1 MMKSWQTMF
10 FAVLFWIAC
19 VLDMVGVVETQYEY
33 LKFIEIAVAII
44 LVALSDIQD
53 KLNKLNK

>member
-10 FAVLFWIAC
+10 FAIVFWIAY
-19 VLDMVGVVETQYEY
+19 VLDMFGIVETQYEY

-44 LVALSDIQD
+44 LVVLGDIQD
-53 KLNKLNK
+53 KLDKLNK